1 MRIDLMTCH
10 TQGEVPMQTRTIASV
25 TAFALLFTIACAD
38 SPDPLA
44 APGGQAPIKNGTPT
58 GSAFGAVGALMYDFN
73 GNGLVDGDDLL
84 CTGSLVSP
92 TVFVTAAHCVV
103 WLPADAQLQ
112 VTFEPSLV
120 PAPATFIA
128 ATGFAFDPLFGHDQ
142 AHPHDLAVV
151 FLPAGSTTGITPY
164 HLPPAGYLDQLAD
177 AGSLKKAV
185 FVNVG
190 YGASSNRTG
199 RPTFGYDGLRN
210 QSESLFRTLT
220 PAWLGLRM
228 NAAATGY
235 GGDCYGDSGGPKF
248 LASDPTTVVATVVTG
263 DAICRATS
271 WDYRLDTDV
280 ARGFLSSFVTLP

>member
-1 MRIDLMTCH
+1 M
-10 TQGEVPMQTRTIASV
+10 GTRTMASV
-25 TAFALLFTIACAD
+25 TALALLFTIACAD
-38 SPDPLA
+38 TPDPMG
-44 APGGQAPIKNGTPT
+44 APGGQAPIKNGSPT
-58 GSAFGAVGALMYDFN
+58 GPAFGAVGALTYDFN
-73 GNGLVDGDDLL
+73 GNGVVDGDDLL

-92 TVFVTAAHCVV
+92 TVFVTAAHCVY
-103 WLPADAQLQ
+103 WLPADAPLQ
-112 VTFEPSLV
+112 VSFEPSLL
-120 PAPATFIA
+120 PAPASYIA
-128 ATGFAFDPLFGHDQ
+128 ATGFAFDPEFGHDQ

-151 FLPAGSTTGITPY
+151 FLPAGSTAGMTPY
-164 HLPPAGYLDQLAD
+164 NLPPAGYLDQLNQ

-210 QSESLFRTLT
+210 QSQSLFRTLT

-228 NAAATGY
+228 NAAATGF

-248 LASDPTTVVATVVTG
+248 LASDLTTVVATVVTG

-271 WDYRLDTDV
+271 WDYRLDTDAARSFLGGFV
-280 ARGFLSSFVTLP
+280 ALP